1 MAAADDTRR
10 FSSQEEYFSRAG
22 GDAYFDRNLALQS
35 APDRNHPALRLLG
48 NPLPEDLSGTGR
60 GAVLGGAGGREAA
73 ALQEIVPGWRIT
85 NLDISEKAIEFG
97 KRTFPNLEH
106 HCLSITSTRPPLSE
120 VIGPQDLTMVVSVLH
135 WVDRSMLSS
144 SIANIDRVVV
154 DGGLLLITDFL
165 PSARRKNPI
174 RGSQGFYTF
183 KQDYAAIF
191 LSLGTY
197 EIERMQVRTS
207 REPAD
212 LDREERRVVDV
223 LLRKRLT
230 SLYPVGWDTER

>member
-97 KRTFPNLEH
+97 
-106 HCLSITSTRPPLSE
+106 TSTRPPLSE